1 MVITENKDDIAI
13 KERKQLLNFRQEN
26 AGSVGVLDIEGE
38 MTVGN
43 VAELKAMLMQSLT
56 SVDHLVLNLEKV
68 TIVDISLFQ
77 VLCSAHRT
85 SAGLKKNLTIVGE
98 LPEPLK
104 QLVEIAGFEHNS
116 GCASSACDTCLW
128 TDRVI

>member
-1 MVITENKDDIAI
+1 MVLTEKKDDITI
-13 KERKQLLNFRQEN
+13 KGTKQVLNFRQEN
-26 AGSVGVLDIEGE
+26 AGSVGVLNIEGE

-56 SVDHLVLNLEKV
+56 TVDNLVLNLEKV
-68 TIVDISLFQ
+68 TSVDISLFQ

-85 SAGLKKNLTIVGE
+85 STGLKKHLTIVGE

-104 QLVEIAGFEHNS
+104 QLVEIAGFERNS
-116 GCASSACDTCLW
+116 GCVSSSCDTCLW
-128 TDRVI
+128 TDKVI